1 VVLDRPDPLG
11 GDVIEGPMLDL
22 DRTSFVAYFALPVR
36 YGMTIGEL
44 ARMFNAENK
53 IGADLHV
60 LALKDWRRSETYA
73 QTGLTWIPPSPN
85 LRTLNAA
92 SLYPGIEILQAAGVS
107 VGRGTDSPFERFGAP
122 WIDGAQLAR
131 ELNARKIGGVSFAA
145 VRFAPHEGLYKDQEC
160 AGVAV
165 TVRDRDALRPM
176 LMGLEIAEALQ
187 RLYPHQFHLEKMIAL
202 LGSQSTIERLM
213 RGDQPARIVA
223 GWSGE
228 LASFRKMREKYLL
241 Y

>member
-1 VVLDRPDPLG
+1 
-11 GDVIEGPMLDL
+11 
-22 DRTSFVAYFALPVR
+22 
-36 YGMTIGEL
+36 
-44 ARMFNAENK
+44 
-53 IGADLHV
+53 
-60 LALKDWRRSETYA
+60 
-73 QTGLTWIPPSPN
+73 
-85 LRTLNAA
+85 
-92 SLYPGIEILQAAGVS
+92 
-107 VGRGTDSPFERFGAP
+107 
-122 WIDGAQLAR
+122 
-131 ELNARKIGGVSFAA
+131 
-145 VRFAPHEGLYKDQEC
+145 
-160 AGVAV
+160 
-165 TVRDRDALRPM
+165 M